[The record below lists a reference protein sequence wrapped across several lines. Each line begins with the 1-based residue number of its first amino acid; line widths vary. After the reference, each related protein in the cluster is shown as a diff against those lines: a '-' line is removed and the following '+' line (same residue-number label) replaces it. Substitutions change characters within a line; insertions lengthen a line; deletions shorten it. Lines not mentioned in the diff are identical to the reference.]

1 MLKDL
6 TMQQLDTLRDVL
18 GEAISSIDNALH
30 YTQDEEDKETF
41 RKKLSDWNDLAEV
54 IGGIYEDAVAA
65 EKRGSRYDTI
75 YTARALVREVMAHG
89 LSTRQEDLVRVQDL
103 FGNSTIDE
111 LVALANDI
119 GRNNADGEPDPEG
132 SWSSIRRGTRDTFY
146 MILFSVWNWEDAVRF
161 YNQHTNPDRKAMEE
175 LKEAVV
181 NWEKVVKDAHAT
193 NAKLMTLKTKVE
205 DENAELVQGYNRMVD
220 RLHAAEEAVSSLRA
234 EGIVLK
240 AKLFDLAYSDSEQ
253 VPEDVLDRIQQLLS
267 SRDETE
273 ASSSM
278 PDAPQHKEVTS

>member
-6 TMQQLDTLRDVL
+6 TVQQLDTLRDVL

-65 EKRGSRYDTI
+65 ERGGSRYDTI

-89 LSTRQEDLVRVQDL
+89 LSTRQEDLVRIQDL

-111 LVALANDI
+111 LVDLANDI

-161 YNQHTNPDRKAMEE
+161 YNQHTNPDRKTIEE
-175 LKEAVV
+175 LKEAAV
-181 NWEKVVKDAHAT
+181 NWEKVAKEAHAT
-193 NAKLMTLKTKVE
+193 NAKLMVEKTKTE
-205 DENAELVQGYNRMVD
+205 EENAELVKGYNRMVD
-220 RLHAAEEAVSSLRA
+220 RLHAAETEMLSTKTDNIL
-234 EGIVLK
+234 LK
-240 AKLFDLAYSDSEQ
+240 ARLFDLAYSDSDQ
-253 VPEDVLDRIQQLLS
+253 TPEDVLERIHQLLAAREEEGCS
-267 SRDETE
+267 DE
-273 ASSSM
+273 
-278 PDAPQHKEVTS
+278 

>member
-6 TMQQLDTLRDVL
+6 TVQQLDTLRDVL

-54 IGGIYEDAVAA
+54 IGGLYEDAVAA
-65 EKRGSRYDTI
+65 ERRGSRYDTI

-111 LVALANDI
+111 LVDLANDI

-175 LKEAVV
+175 LKAAAV
-181 NWEKVVKDAHAT
+181 NWEKVAKEAHAT
-193 NAKLMTLKTKVE
+193 NAKLMIQKTKTE
-205 DENAELVQGYNRMVD
+205 DENAELVKGYNRMVERVQD
-220 RLHAAEEAVSSLRA
+220 AEHKATSFEASN
-234 EGIVLK
+234 IVLK
-240 AKLFDLAYSDSEQ
+240 ARLFDLAYSGSDQ
-253 VPEDVLDRIQQLLS
+253 TPEEILERIEQLL
-267 SRDETE
+267 RGRENTPGDETTQ
-273 ASSSM
+273 SM
-278 PDAPQHKEVTS
+278 